1 MHHTALIVDDH
12 EGVRTALKRLLETH
26 DYEVLTAANG
36 ADALTVL
43 ADCRVDVILLDL
55 CMPVMDGIMF
65 RERQLADSLVS
76 RIPVVVISDV
86 VGASD
91 VTSSMGLEHAP
102 KSNSERLVETV
113 ARVCLAGARERD

>member
-1 MHHTALIVDDH
+1 MHYTALIVDDH

-36 ADALTVL
+36 ADALAVL
-43 ADCRVDVILLDL
+43 AGCRVDVILLDL
-55 CMPVMDGIMF
+55 CMPVMDGILF
-65 RERQLADSLVS
+65 RERQLADSLVA

-91 VTSSMGLEHAP
+91 FTSSRRKRAVMGLSACACP
-102 KSNSERLVETV
+102 WPGGCSFNT
-113 ARVCLAGARERD
+113 ATPM

>member
-1 MHHTALIVDDH
+1 MRHTALIIDDH
-12 EGVRTALKRLLETH
+12 EGVRTALKRLFETH

-43 ADCRVDVILLDL
+43 AACRVDVILLDL

-65 RERQLADSLVS
+65 RERQLADSLVA

-86 VGASD
+86 LGASD
-91 VTSSMGLEHAP
+91 FTSSMGLEHAP
-102 KSNSERLVETV
+102 KSNSERLVDTV
-113 ARVCLAGARERD
+113 ARVCLIGAREGD

>member
-1 MHHTALIVDDH
+1 MRHTALIIDDH
-12 EGVRTALKRLLETH
+12 EGVRTALKRLFETH

-43 ADCRVDVILLDL
+43 AACRVDVILLDL

-65 RERQLADSLVS
+65 RERQLADSLIA

-91 VTSSMGLEHAP
+91 FTSSMGLEHAS
-102 KSNSERLVETV
+102 KGDSERLVDTV
-113 ARVCLAGARERD
+113 ARVCLAGAHERD